1 MADPC
6 KDLSSAVRVGQGTLM
21 LLRSSRD
28 VLPFRCGPSLTTY
41 MVDYIP
47 PILMPGY
54 TGGYPA
60 ISTCFS
66 TTGGAVT
73 RRNLQSERIDILG
86 SRVRRKFLYG
96 RLPCDFSPYPD
107 VASARKVMKWK
118 KLAEPSVI
126 IPTNVDECKRDELR
140 YFHERC
146 MDFRDYYLD
155 KTNTLHTDPFFDVGR
170 PYPVRCPV
178 DERAFKIRRAEDICD
193 RPDQFLG
200 PQLRCGGMPCLKQT
214 GMLNG
219 FVIPKLPRSP
229 FQCDAIKPKDPNEHT
244 VLLV

>member
-21 LLRSSRD
+21 LLRTSGRD

-54 TGGYPA
+54 TGGYPG

-86 SRVRRKFLYG
+86 SRVVSAKCLSFGLISQRPAKWLIDCALLQRRKFMYG

-107 VASARKVMKWK
+107 VASAKKVMKWK
-118 KLAEPSVI
+118 KLAEPGNI

-140 YFHERC
+140 YFHEVGC
-146 MDFRDYYLD
+146 MVI
-155 KTNTLHTDPFFDVGR
+155 FFIWVYVMSGLEVHNYTVNLCIYMAHLRKKLYISSKVGR
-170 PYPVRCPV
+170 LKNLRFHKV
-178 DERAFKIRRAEDICD
+178 AE
-193 RPDQFLG
+193 
-200 PQLRCGGMPCLKQT
+200 
-214 GMLNG
+214 N
-219 FVIPKLPRSP
+219 
-229 FQCDAIKPKDPNEHT
+229 
-244 VLLV
+244 